1 MQAHTHSERT
11 ILPRGLI
18 GRRRRV
24 YAVDWTFKLD
34 NFVDYHGERAVI
46 IDRHRTIMG
55 VEIYAIILLT
65 TSPCRRHVCG
75 RSLKH
80 IH

>member
-1 MQAHTHSERT
+1 M
-11 ILPRGLI
+11 PRGLI

-24 YAVDWTFKLD
+24 YTADWTFKLD
-34 NFVDYHGERAVI
+34 NFVDYHGESAVVVG
-46 IDRHRTIMG
+46 RHRTIMG
-55 VEIYAIILLT
+55 VEIYAIIPVT
-65 TSPCRRHVCG
+65 TAPSRKYVCG